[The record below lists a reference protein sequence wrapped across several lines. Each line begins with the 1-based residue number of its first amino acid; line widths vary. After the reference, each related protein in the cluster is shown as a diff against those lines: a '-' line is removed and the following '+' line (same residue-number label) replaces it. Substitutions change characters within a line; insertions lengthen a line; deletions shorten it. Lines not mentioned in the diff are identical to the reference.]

1 MKFEFARV
9 VYRMKKYHLRCL
21 KLILNA
27 RFPGNPNFEI
37 PMEFDLTIFFIGF
50 RIVDLVGNRFLII
63 KILKHKKM
71 PNNFNSG
78 IEPNYVSSRFNFH
91 VKKKCKVKPRDPW
104 PAKNRSEIFK
114 NWLVQVRSGPRF
126 RNFSRSWSDPVPGFE
141 TFLVHGPV

>member
-1 MKFEFARV
+1 MKELNIYGHGEGETISNKV
-9 VYRMKKYHLRCL
+9 SGKCL
-21 KLILNA
+21 KRRKRNQ
-27 RFPGNPNFEI
+27 GEI
-37 PMEFDLTIFFIGF
+37 WSFSCDGKSIEVLFD
-50 RIVDLVGNRFLII
+50 
-63 KILKHKKM
+63 
-71 PNNFNSG
+71 
-78 IEPNYVSSRFNFH
+78 YVSSRFNFH

>member
-1 MKFEFARV
+1 MYFSTGTPLPEAKLRPLSPPSLFKRVLARGHPWNMFKYGDTLDFYEKCNKPNIPRKSDFNFMKFEFARV

-27 RFPGNPNFEI
+27 GFPGNPNFEI

-71 PNNFNSG
+71 PNNLNSG
-78 IEPNYVSSRFNFH
+78 IEPNNLY
-91 VKKKCKVKPRDPW
+91 C
-104 PAKNRSEIFK
+104 
-114 NWLVQVRSGPRF
+114 
-126 RNFSRSWSDPVPGFE
+126 
-141 TFLVHGPV
+141 